1 MKIIDKNVDNVINER
16 FNRDDYKS
24 NIANIWRIN
33 RITGRDE
40 YSEILFI
47 RKNNSGYIW
56 VQNETS
62 PYIYFKNIEVNIP
75 CIIDV
80 NTTELVD
87 YLHYLACDMKVY
99 PEAYE

>member
-1 MKIIDKNVDNVINER
+1 MKIIDKNVDKVINER
-16 FNRDDYKS
+16 FNNNDYKS
-24 NIANIWRIN
+24 NVAKIWRIN
-33 RITGRDE
+33 RVTGREE

-56 VQNETS
+56 VQNETA
-62 PYIYFKNIEVNIP
+62 PYICYKNIEMNTP
-75 CIIDV
+75 CIIDI

-99 PEAYE
+99 PEADE